1 MKELI
6 EAAKKMNTIL
16 RECEDGGDTFDETL
30 NRLGSVKVHG
40 VSFPT
45 LMLMEIIDEFAKGHS
60 ERQKK
65 QFDVTASDEEL
76 QKKYAE
82 ASSKWNEKLN

>member
-1 MKELI
+1 MKELV

-40 VSFPT
+40 VPFPT
-45 LMLMEIIDEFAKGHS
+45 LMLMEIIDEFAKGYS
-60 ERQKK
+60 ERRKK
-65 QFDVTASDEEL
+65 QFDVTDEEL

>member
-1 MKELI
+1 MMKRLI
-6 EAAKKMNTIL
+6 GLDPSRCTA
-16 RECEDGGDTFDETL
+16 
-30 NRLGSVKVHG
+30 

-45 LMLMEIIDEFAKGHS
+45 LMLMEIIDEFATGYS

-82 ASSKWNEKLN
+82 ASTKWNEKLN